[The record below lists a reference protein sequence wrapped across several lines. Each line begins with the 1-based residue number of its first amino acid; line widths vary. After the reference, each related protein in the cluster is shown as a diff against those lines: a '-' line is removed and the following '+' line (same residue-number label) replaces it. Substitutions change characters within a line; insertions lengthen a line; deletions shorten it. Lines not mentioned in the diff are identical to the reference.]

1 MSTVTIQADEIV
13 RANVAVWDRHDLDA
27 SEKMLDPN
35 IVLYSPLYPNGVR
48 GLAAHHEAD
57 VKFFK
62 SMPDFQFKIQ
72 RIAAKDD
79 FVAAELT
86 GTGTSTG
93 PAELPGR
100 APLQP
105 TGRRIEFG
113 LASFFRVNSKG
124 LIEEEKYVYDR
135 LVFLQQIGVSL
146 GGSQS

>member
-1 MSTVTIQADEIV
+1 MSALVNNSEAIV
-13 RANVAVWDRHDLDA
+13 NAYVAIWDHHDLDA

-35 IVLYSPLYPNGVR
+35 IILYSPLYPNGVK
-48 GLAAHHEAD
+48 GLTAHHEAD

-62 SMPDFQFKIQ
+62 SMPDFQFHIQ
-72 RIAAKDD
+72 RIAAKDN

-100 APLQP
+100 PPLQP
-105 TGRRIEFG
+105 TGRRVEFQLG
-113 LASFFRVNSKG
+113 SFFRVNSKG

-135 LVFLQQIGVSL
+135 IVFLQQIGVGL
-146 GGSQS
+146 GGSHC

>member
-1 MSTVTIQADEIV
+1 MSTITVNAEEIV
-13 RANVAVWDRHDLDA
+13 RAYVAVWDRHDLDA
-27 SEKMLDPN
+27 SEKFLDPS

-72 RIAAKDD
+72 RIAASGD

-93 PAELPGR
+93 PADLPGR
-100 APLQP
+100 PALQP
-105 TGRRIEFG
+105 TGRHVEFQ

-124 LIEEEKYVYDR
+124 LIEEEKYIYDR

>member
-1 MSTVTIQADEIV
+1 MSTITVSAEEIV
-13 RANVAVWDRHDLDA
+13 RNYVAVWDRHDLET
-27 SEKMLDPN
+27 SERMLDPN
-35 IVLYSPLYPNGVR
+35 IVLYSPLYPNGVK

-100 APLQP
+100 PPLQP
-105 TGRRIEFG
+105 TGRSVEFG

-124 LIEEEKYVYDR
+124 LIEEEKYIYDR

>member
-1 MSTVTIQADEIV
+1 MSTVTVNAEEIV
-13 RANVAVWDRHDLDA
+13 RAYVAVWDRYDLDA

-72 RIAAKDD
+72 RIAANGD

-86 GTGTSTG
+86 GAGTSTG
-93 PAELPGR
+93 PAELPPSATDR
-100 APLQP
+100 APRRVP
-105 TGRRIEFG
+105 TGI
-113 LASFFRVNSKG
+113 LLSSQ
-124 LIEEEKYVYDR
+124 
-135 LVFLQQIGVSL
+135 LQRSG
-146 GGSQS
+146 

>member
-1 MSTVTIQADEIV
+1 MSSTVTINSEEKV
-13 RANVAVWDRHDLDA
+13 RAYVAVWDRHDLEA

-35 IVLYSPLYPNGVR
+35 IVLYSPLYPNGVK

-62 SMPDFQFKIQ
+62 SMPDFQFKIL

-86 GTGTSTG
+86 GTGTSIG

-100 APLQP
+100 RPLQP
-105 TGRRIEFG
+105 TGRHVEFQLG
-113 LASFFRVNSKG
+113 SFFRVNAKG

-146 GGSQS
+146 GGS

>member
-1 MSTVTIQADEIV
+1 MSTITVGAEEIV
-13 RANVAVWDRHDLDA
+13 RTYVAVWDRHDLDT

-48 GLAAHHEAD
+48 GLVAHHEAD

-100 APLQP
+100 PPLQP
-105 TGRRIEFG
+105 TGRHVEFG

-124 LIEEEKYVYDR
+124 LIEEEKYIYDR

>member
-1 MSTVTIQADEIV
+1 MSTSVNSSGDTVKAY
-13 RANVAVWDRHDLDA
+13 VAIWDRHDLDA
-27 SEKMLDPN
+27 SERMLDPN
-35 IVLYSPLYPNGVR
+35 IILYSPLYPNGVK

-57 VKFFK
+57 ARFFK

-100 APLQP
+100 PPLQP
-105 TGRRIEFG
+105 TGRRVEFQ

-135 LVFLQQIGVSL
+135 LVFLQQIGVSS